1 MAEKWLLS
9 AQLSVFLHVWDQEI
23 ALPSKQGYLEFGFTW
38 EEKNQKQK
46 VGFKAKKMIC
56 QNKKINKL
64 INKNIFLLYLHEHRF
79 LSCILC

>member
-46 VGFKAKKMIC
+46 VGFKLKKWFART
-56 QNKKINKL
+56 KKL
-64 INKNIFLLYLHEHRF
+64 IN
-79 LSCILC
+79 